1 MEEVR
6 SSSSEEDCQD
16 AALQVHH
23 WRFSELETTDLATL
37 REVDLC
43 VPFQFP
49 SIDSA
54 HWKNYVPFPSKR
66 PPLKRKREWRDAV
79 TAHWASHKGLAV
91 AANKNKSPFNG
102 AWSKLCFNQPGD
114 PTPEA
119 LIAVR
124 CFPLNLD
131 NGKVVTYQEVSH
143 TAKAL
148 WRAPKAKLAEL
159 NETPI
164 PSGTPPRERQKI
176 GSSPMSPTAPHSLPG
191 RWRPTPRARAIALPG
206 VRWRPTPVSVAALAS
221 RASHR
226 GDNQNAWQ

>member
-16 AALQVHH
+16 TALQVHN

-49 SIDSA
+49 SIKSA

-66 PPLKRKREWRDAV
+66 PPLPRKRDWYDAV
-79 TAHWASHKGLAV
+79 TAHWASHEGLAV

-102 AWSKLCFNQPGD
+102 AWSKLYFNQKPGD

-119 LIAVR
+119 LVAVR
-124 CFPLNLD
+124 RFPLS
-131 NGKVVTYQEVSH
+131 GKS
-143 TAKAL
+143 
-148 WRAPKAKLAEL
+148 
-159 NETPI
+159 
-164 PSGTPPRERQKI
+164 
-176 GSSPMSPTAPHSLPG
+176 
-191 RWRPTPRARAIALPG
+191 
-206 VRWRPTPVSVAALAS
+206 
-221 RASHR
+221 
-226 GDNQNAWQ
+226 